1 MNTRHFSQLP
11 KPYLAYPKVIQG
23 LIFKKPKGEKV
34 LPQVEYV
41 VDSFKV
47 DQKHLK
53 AYNQVCGFKNNGY
66 IPAIY
71 LAVLSQSLQM
81 HMMTPE
87 AFPFAILGLV
97 HIRNQVKQNRKVG
110 VNEQLTLSCKFGE
123 LKPHD
128 KGVQFDFITVAK
140 VGNEV
145 VVEALTTYLARQ
157 KTAAG
162 SAAAKAPESA
172 APEYKAAA
180 EWEVSENTGRRYALT
195 SGDFNLIHIHAV
207 TAKAFGFKQAIAHGM
222 WSGSLVSTV
231 LATQFP
237 GPGTI
242 LVDQSLRYTRP
253 VSIGDR
259 IELTLTVKQKFTH
272 NRHVLFDC
280 VCINQEGLE
289 VVHGTAE
296 VLAPSEKI
304 TRLLQDGH
312 APAIRIDDKHARF
325 TENAYLLVCW

>member
-53 AYNQVCGFKNNGY
+53 AYNAVTGFKNNGY

-81 HMMTPE
+81 HMMTQE

-97 HIRNQVKQNRKVG
+97 HIRNQVKQSRKVG
-110 VNEQLTLSCKFGE
+110 LNEQLTLSCKFGE
-123 LKPHD
+123 LQPHD

-162 SAAAKAPESA
+162 SASAKAPESA

-180 EWEVSENTGRRYALT
+180 EWDVSENTGRRYALT

-222 WSGSLVSTV
+222 WSKAKALSNLSLPDAYEADVWFKLPMYLPSKVEFLTAQQGKDTEFLIQNVKSQKPHVAGS
-231 LATQFP
+231 
-237 GPGTI
+237 
-242 LVDQSLRYTRP
+242 
-253 VSIGDR
+253 
-259 IELTLTVKQKFTH
+259 VKA
-272 NRHVLFDC
+272 L
-280 VCINQEGLE
+280 
-289 VVHGTAE
+289 
-296 VLAPSEKI
+296 
-304 TRLLQDGH
+304 
-312 APAIRIDDKHARF
+312 
-325 TENAYLLVCW
+325 

>member
-53 AYNQVCGFKNNGY
+53 VYNEVCGFKNNGY

-81 HMMTPE
+81 HMMTQE

-97 HIRNQVKQNRKVG
+97 HIRNQIKQTRKVG
-110 VNEQLTLSCKFGE
+110 VNEQLMLSCKFGE
-123 LKPHD
+123 VQAHD
-128 KGVQFDFITVAK
+128 KGVQFDFITTAK

-145 VVEALTTYLARQ
+145 VMEGITTYLARQ
-157 KTAAG
+157 KTSG
-162 SAAAKAPESA
+162 KVAAKVADSKAPAYEMQ
-172 APEYKAAA
+172 A
-180 EWEVSENTGRRYALT
+180 EWKVSENTGRRYALT
-195 SGDFNLIHIHAV
+195 SGDFNLIHIHAI

-222 WSGSLVSTV
+222 WSKAKA
-231 LATQFP
+231 LA
-237 GPGTI
+237 
-242 LVDQSLRYTRP
+242 S
-253 VSIGDR
+253 
-259 IELTLTVKQKFTH
+259 LTLPDSYEADVWFKLPMYLPSKVEFLTANEGKDIEFLIRNSKNQKP
-272 NRHVLFDC
+272 HVS
-280 VCINQEGLE
+280 G
-289 VVHGTAE
+289 
-296 VLAPSEKI
+296 
-304 TRLLQDGH
+304 
-312 APAIRIDDKHARF
+312 RIKA
-325 TENAYLLVCW
+325 L

>member
-1 MNTRHFSQLP
+1 MAQEKEPSKNIEIKTSQRSSMHTRHFSQLP

-81 HMMTPE
+81 HMMTQE

-180 EWEVSENTGRRYALT
+180 EWDVSENTGRRYALT

-222 WSGSLVSTV
+222 WSKAKALANLSLPDAYEADVWFKLPMYLPSKVEFLTAQQGKGTEFLIRNAKSQKPHVAGS
-231 LATQFP
+231 
-237 GPGTI
+237 
-242 LVDQSLRYTRP
+242 
-253 VSIGDR
+253 
-259 IELTLTVKQKFTH
+259 VKA
-272 NRHVLFDC
+272 L
-280 VCINQEGLE
+280 
-289 VVHGTAE
+289 
-296 VLAPSEKI
+296 
-304 TRLLQDGH
+304 
-312 APAIRIDDKHARF
+312 
-325 TENAYLLVCW
+325 

>member
-41 VDSFKV
+41 VDSFQV
-47 DQKHLK
+47 DAKHLK
-53 AYNQVCGFKNNGY
+53 AYNEVCGFKNNGY

-81 HMMTPE
+81 HMMTQE
-87 AFPFAILGLV
+87 AFPFAVLGLV
-97 HIRNQVKQNRKVG
+97 HIRNQIKQHCKVG
-110 VNEQLTLSCKFGE
+110 VNEQLSLSCKFGE

-128 KGVQFDFITVAK
+128 KGVQFDFITTAK

-157 KTAAG
+157 KTNGGAG
-162 SAAAKAPESA
+162 AKPAESKAPEYQLA
-172 APEYKAAA
+172 AT
-180 EWEVSENTGRRYALT
+180 WDVSENTGRRYAMT

-222 WSGSLVSTV
+222 WSKAKALSNLNLPEAYEADVWFKLPMYLPSKV
-231 LATQFP
+231 EFL
-237 GPGTI
+237 
-242 LVDQSLRYTRP
+242 
-253 VSIGDR
+253 
-259 IELTLTVKQKFTH
+259 
-272 NRHVLFDC
+272 
-280 VCINQEGLE
+280 
-289 VVHGTAE
+289 TAE
-296 VLAPSEKI
+296 QGKDTAFL
-304 TRLLQDGH
+304 
-312 APAIRIDDKHARF
+312 IR
-325 TENAYLLVCW
+325 NAKSQKPHVTGSVKAL